1 MDIGKPAVTGGPDLA
16 KLYGQKTK
24 LDGSRQP
31 EQHVG
36 NPPQGVQ
43 STAKGAAA
51 VMVEI
56 SPEALERSERQ
67 EALQVAREQY
77 SSLPAVR
84 EEVVADVKQR
94 LAEGY
99 YESDAVLDQLA
110 DRLMPLARSIA
121 GGKG

>member
-16 KLYGQKTK
+16 KLYGQKTQ
-24 LDGSRQP
+24 LDASRQP
-31 EQHVG
+31 EQDAG
-36 NPPQGVQ
+36 NATQRIKT
-43 STAKGAAA
+43 TATGAAA

-56 SPEALERSERQ
+56 SPEALDRSERQ

-84 EEVVADVKQR
+84 EEVVADGKQR